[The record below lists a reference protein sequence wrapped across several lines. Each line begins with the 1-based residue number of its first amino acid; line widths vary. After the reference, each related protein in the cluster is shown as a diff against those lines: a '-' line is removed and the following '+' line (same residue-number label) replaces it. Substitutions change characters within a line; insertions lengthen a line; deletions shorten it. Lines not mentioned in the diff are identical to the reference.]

1 MDKDFARKLAA
12 EVAKHDQEY
21 VATSHDDD
29 SDTLTIPVT
38 QIGGEVREEMLPKQI
53 SER

>member
-1 MDKDFARKLAA
+1 MDKDLARKLAA

-21 VATSHDDD
+21 VATNHDDD

-38 QIGGEVREEMLPKQI
+38 KICGEVRE
-53 SER
+53 